1 MSPQDEGLGARRV
14 IPKGE
19 NLVGEGQDALMS
31 DFYLSLGLVEV
42 WRRKG
47 HSLVDGLAEL
57 LQAHVVGV
65 QEVQLGRV
73 PGRQLRLD
81 FLPHTM
87 LR

>member
-1 MSPQDEGLGARRV
+1 MEEKKSGAGSGEDHEPSRRMTRSKKGH
-14 IPKGE
+14 PKRSESCWG
-19 NLVGEGQDALMS
+19 G
-31 DFYLSLGLVEV
+31 
-42 WRRKG
+42 KG

-81 FLPHTM
+81 FLPHSM

>member
-1 MSPQDEGLGARRV
+1 
-14 IPKGE
+14 
-19 NLVGEGQDALMS
+19 MS